1 MRYVDKIAQVITSF
15 ADRVNIHNGKPYL
28 NDEYKGLANEKGNY
42 FYTYASGDVERG
54 VSYTSC
60 VNMVQE
66 ITLVVQS
73 NCFDSEIQLNAW
85 LNAQLNGS
93 SDVQS
98 VISSYTD
105 KYRIQREETG
115 NQYESDLLFA
125 KIKFQWTYSDC
136 YECTEFIAPPNGD
149 CEPIFLNVT
158 DCEGNTTTTEIP
170 QGSTINI
177 NDFVCVGGGETYTY
191 RVEYENGTL
200 IQEGTVTENLIV
212 QVPNP
217 IQCDDATYNLD
228 NTEGA
233 TLFLGSI
240 PSGDN
245 ETIIAPDGTAT
256 VKNTAG
262 TTVATGLVP
271 SGSGADITAP
281 DATFSIN
288 STQVATIPSG
298 TSDSIEVRKQS
309 GSNQIGA
316 LQGQH
321 WRIDNSAITLKDT
334 ANNTLSTTSVPATES
349 ADIIA
354 PNGNI
359 ENTNETFI
367 ESVLSGGTLVLNDQN
382 VEVNGQ
388 LEGAFVAMQ
397 TLEIET
403 LDEDMNITSPIVS
416 FAPEIL
422 TIQVETLD
430 TFTWAFLVVNWD
442 NPPTFVATIAGYD
455 IYLYTLNSVDRYR
468 SVPEPYVNSL
478 DAFWEDFDG
487 TNLINLITNRL

>member
-1 MRYVDKIAQVITSF
+1 MNLLFLRDWVREKAINANIGYADIETLYDVNELLNKRMPCLMFNYEQESNQYRESPFTEVNLKIYLIKNFFEAEKIETELYERDYITPAKNELNELYKDFLRY
-15 ADRVNIHNGKPYL
+15 L
-28 NDEYKGLANEKGNY
+28 
-42 FYTYASGDVERG
+42 
-54 VSYTSC
+54 
-60 VNMVQE
+60 
-66 ITLVVQS
+66 
-73 NCFDSEIQLNAW
+73 
-85 LNAQLNGS
+85 
-93 SDVQS
+93 
-98 VISSYTD
+98 
-105 KYRIQREETG
+105 QREE
-115 NQYESDLLFA
+115 
-125 KIKFQWTYSDC
+125 
-136 YECTEFIAPPNGD
+136 APIIEVLRDTKLQLAERVSIEG
-149 CEPIFLNVT
+149 FLIMEAT
-158 DCEGNTTTTEIP
+158 I
-170 QGSTINI
+170 TINVERQFCLDESQG
-177 NDFVCVGGGETYTY
+177 DFCAPVTYL
-191 RVEYENGTL
+191 VEYENGTL
-200 IQEGTVTENLIV
+200 IEQGSEQSGGNIFV

-217 IQCDDATYNLD
+217 SQCDNATYNLD

-233 TLFLGSI
+233 TLFSGSI

-367 ESVLSGGTLVLNDQN
+367 ESVLSGGTLILNDQN

-388 LEGAFVAMQ
+388 LEGAFVSMQ

-416 FAPEIL
+416 FASEIL
-422 TIQVETLD
+422 TIKVETLD

>member
-73 NCFDSEIQLNAW
+73 NCFESEIQLNAW

-115 NQYESDLLFA
+115 NEYETDLLFA

-136 YECTEFIAPPNGD
+136 YECTEFIAPPSGD

-217 IQCDDATYNLD
+217 IVCADATYNLD

-262 TTVATGLVP
+262 TTVATELVP
-271 SGSGADITAP
+271 SGSG
-281 DATFSIN
+281 
-288 STQVATIPSG
+288 
-298 TSDSIEVRKQS
+298 
-309 GSNQIGA
+309 
-316 LQGQH
+316 
-321 WRIDNSAITLKDT
+321 
-334 ANNTLSTTSVPATES
+334 

-359 ENTNETFI
+359 ENTNQTFI
-367 ESVLSGGTLVLNDQN
+367 ESVLSGGTLILNDQN

-388 LEGAFVAMQ
+388 LEGAFVSMQ

-416 FAPEIL
+416 FASEIL
-422 TIQVETLD
+422 TIKVETLD